1 MDDHFLPVPQP
12 KKTLPH
18 SQDDE
23 RKPEFDRALRPANWD
38 EYVGQDKIKQNIR
51 IIIDAA
57 KKRGESID
65 HLLFHGQAGLGKTSL
80 AYLVSKEMGANLKVT
95 SGPTLE
101 KMGDLAAI
109 LSSMEANDIL
119 FIDEA
124 HRLNH
129 LIEEVLYPA
138 MENFKLH
145 LIIGKGVGARTLTLD
160 IPPFTLIAATTRADL
175 LSAPL
180 RSRFGASFKL
190 DYYGR
195 EDIQE
200 IIKRSATLLG
210 VGVTPEALALL
221 ASASRL
227 TPRIAN
233 RLLRRAR
240 DYAEI
245 HGKGAI
251 DESAVEKTLELLEI
265 DGAGLE
271 LTDRRLL
278 ETIIR
283 KFNGGPVGI
292 GTLAAA
298 LTEEK
303 SVIEEIYEPYLMSI
317 GFLRRTPSGRMA
329 TDAAYAHFG
338 TKRGEKGGLV

>member
-1 MDDHFLPVPQP
+1 MSEFTPKTQEVQEDPV
-12 KKTLPH
+12 L
-18 SQDDE
+18 
-23 RKPEFDRALRPANWD
+23 DRALRPASWD

-51 IIIDAA
+51 IIIEAA
-57 KKRGESID
+57 KKRGEPID

-109 LSSMEANDIL
+109 LSSMERNDIL

-160 IPPFTLIAATTRADL
+160 LPPFTLIAATTRADL

-190 DYYGR
+190 DYYAK
-195 EDIQE
+195 ENIEQ
-200 IIKRSATLLG
+200 IVKRSALLLG
-210 VGVTPEALALL
+210 VKVSKEALTLL
-221 ASASRL
+221 ASAARL

-245 HGKGAI
+245 HGVGVI
-251 DESAVEKTLELLEI
+251 DESAVLATLDLLEI

-271 LTDRRLL
+271 PTDRRLL
-278 ETIIR
+278 ETIIT
-283 KFNGGPVGI
+283 KFSGGPVGI

-298 LTEEK
+298 LTEER
-303 SVIEEIYEPYLMSI
+303 SVIEEIYEPYLMSV
-317 GFLRRTPSGRMA
+317 GFLRRTSAGRMA
-329 TDAAYAHFG
+329 TDAAYAHLG
-338 TKRGEKGGLV
+338 KIRGERSATLL